1 MGSRFSRTPR
11 KRILPMS
18 NRPPLPFLPSRRSL
32 LFGVLGVAAIAAAGF
47 ALVGPRRIWKWAGGP
62 ADQGPVDF
70 ATLTRRAVPNDALA
84 CSPGAC
90 SQRTDFDLPA
100 FQTPPDTLM
109 RRLDD
114 IAASMAAERVDEGLD
129 PLYRRYVFRSRV
141 LGFPDTLDA
150 RASSAP
156 DPSMGEAALR
166 LYSRSLLGRGDFG
179 ANRRRLRQIADDLER
194 AASLGGRGAAPTVA
208 RLR

>member
-1 MGSRFSRTPR
+1 
-11 KRILPMS
+11 MS

-32 LFGVLGVAAIAAAGF
+32 LFGVLGVTAVAAAGF

-100 FQTPPDTLM
+100 FQTPPDVLM

-141 LGFPDTLDA
+141 LGFPDTLNA
-150 RASSAP
+150 RASSTG
-156 DPSMGEAALR
+156 DGETALR
-166 LYSRSLLGRGDFG
+166 LYSRSLLGKGDFG
-179 ANRRRLRQIADDLER
+179 ANLRRLRQIADGLER
-194 AASLGGRGAAPTVA
+194 AASREERGETPTAA